1 MHSRYAKVSLHRY
14 NVYVIFGRMKK
25 YPPIELR
32 LRNSKDVLVQE
43 LKNPA
48 FKKAYDDLDLEFAI
62 IDALIKARAQRGM
75 TQEKLAKKIGTKQS
89 AIARFESGRSNP
101 TFAFVQKLSD
111 ALDLRIIAAPRYAK
125 H

>member
-1 MHSRYAKVSLHRY
+1 
-14 NVYVIFGRMKK
+14 MKK
-25 YPPIELR
+25 IKFISHKEMHAR
-32 LRNSKDVLVQE
+32 LMRR
-43 LKNPA
+43 PG
-48 FKKAYDDLDLEFAI
+48 FKKAYDDLDFEFTLLRAL
-62 IDALIKARAQRGM
+62 IDARAKRGM

-111 ALDLRIIAAPRYAK
+111 ALNLKITATPRYVK

>member
-1 MHSRYAKVSLHRY
+1 
-14 NVYVIFGRMKK
+14 MKK
-25 YPPIELR
+25 MKFISHKEMHAR
-32 LRNSKDVLVQE
+32 LMRR
-43 LKNPA
+43 PG
-48 FKKAYDDLDLEFAI
+48 FKKAYDDLDFEFTLLRAI
-62 IDALIKARAQRGM
+62 IDARAKRGM

-111 ALDLRIIAAPRYAK
+111 ALNLKITATPRYAK